1 MAERNERFDV
11 AIAGGSFVGLAQ
23 ALALASAD
31 ADIRVAVIDRT
42 PPEEAGM
49 ARSDGRATALSAAS
63 RQLFDILGVWDDVAD
78 AAQPIV
84 DIDITDSSLDTLV
97 RPRLLHFD
105 TELRP
110 GEAAAWMV
118 ENHILRRALIARAN
132 AQAGIRFLAPETV
145 TGFAN
150 DDGGVTLALAGGSDL
165 SAALLVVADGRKSAL
180 RKAAGIKTIGWS
192 YPQIGIVATVAHE
205 KPHDGVAIQHFL
217 PAGPFAILPLTGNRA
232 SLVWTEEAAR
242 GREIVALDDARFLA
256 ELKPRFGTRFGAVSL
271 AGPRGAFPLD
281 LHIARSFI
289 AERVAL
295 VGDAA
300 HGVHPLAGQGLNIG
314 LRDVAALTQ
323 VLVDARRLGLD
334 AVGWQALRR
343 YEQWRRFD
351 SAFSG
356 LAMDALNRLFSN
368 DNTPLRALRSLG
380 LGLVDRAPALKR
392 FFVHE
397 AAGMTGE
404 VPLLL
409 KGELP

>member
-1 MAERNERFDV
+1 
-11 AIAGGSFVGLAQ
+11 
-23 ALALASAD
+23 
-31 ADIRVAVIDRT
+31 
-42 PPEEAGM
+42 
-49 ARSDGRATALSAAS
+49 
-63 RQLFDILGVWDDVAD
+63 
-78 AAQPIV
+78 
-84 DIDITDSSLDTLV
+84 
-97 RPRLLHFD
+97 
-105 TELRP
+105 
-110 GEAAAWMV
+110 MV
-118 ENHILRRALIARAN
+118 ENHRLRRSLIACAK

-145 TGFAN
+145 TGFAT
-150 DDGGVTLALAGGSDL
+150 DDGGVTLQLAGGSEL
-165 SAALLVVADGRKSAL
+165 SAGLLAVADGRKSAL
-180 RKAAGIKTIGWS
+180 RQAAGIKTVGWS
-192 YPQIGIVATVAHE
+192 YPQVGIIATVVHE
-205 KPHDGVAIQHFL
+205 KPHDGLAIQHFL
-217 PAGPFAILPLTGNRA
+217 PAGPFAILPLAGNRA

-242 GREIVALDDARFLA
+242 GREISALDDAGFLA

-314 LRDVAALTQ
+314 LRDVAALAQ
-323 VLVDARRLGLD
+323 VVVDARRLGLD
-334 AVGWQALRR
+334 AGGLQALRR

-368 DNTPLRALRSLG
+368 DNTPIRAIRSLG
-380 LGLVDRAPALKR
+380 LGLVDRTPALKR
-392 FFVHE
+392 FFVRE

-404 VPLLL
+404 VPMLL